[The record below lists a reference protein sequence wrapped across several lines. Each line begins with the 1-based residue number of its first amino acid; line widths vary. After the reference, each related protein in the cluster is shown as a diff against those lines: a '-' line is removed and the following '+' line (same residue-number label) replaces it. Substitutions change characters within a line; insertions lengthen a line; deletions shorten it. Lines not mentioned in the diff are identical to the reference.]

1 MRSKHFPFINRIF
14 FNITTRHCCALHPFL
29 KPHWY
34 SGMPSSIH
42 IVTTYLQRSFWII
55 FEIPGKL
62 NNKATVFLRFSTRFL
77 KISVPIAKFKLLA
90 NSHLQS
96 TKYQNFIPVASLEYK
111 YSGQLCKS
119 TQLFNFFLRMVIN
132 RNVFSTEH
140 MKNEN

>member
-14 FNITTRHCCALHPFL
+14 FNITTRHCCALHSFL

-42 IVTTYLQRSFWII
+42 IVTTYLQRSFWI
-55 FEIPGKL
+55 
-62 NNKATVFLRFSTRFL
+62 AAVFLRFSTPFL
-77 KISVPIAKFKLLA
+77 KISAPTAKFKLLA

-96 TKYQNFIPVASLEYK
+96 AKYQNFTLVASLEYK